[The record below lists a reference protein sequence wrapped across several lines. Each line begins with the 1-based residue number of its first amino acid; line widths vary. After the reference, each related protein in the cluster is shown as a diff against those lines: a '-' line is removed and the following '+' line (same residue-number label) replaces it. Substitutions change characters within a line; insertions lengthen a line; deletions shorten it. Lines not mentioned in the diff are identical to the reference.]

1 MEKKTTVNW
10 LVKPNV
16 CPGLF
21 YGTPAQDGFLIRIR
35 TPGGWLNAE
44 QVHAIANLL
53 ARWHTTIQVTNR
65 ANLQIRAVQTSPT
78 LEDFQTLQ
86 KLGLAAQNPQ
96 IDHLRNIM
104 CSPTAGIDPQEL
116 IDPRPLVQELDHF
129 IQNHPAITALSPKFS
144 IGIDSGGSV
153 GIGMRSPR
161 PWEHRYN
168 EIQLSAIALENQPE
182 NQPDLTPGV
191 YYRLSLGGDRQ
202 LDDTNVVIKPENC
215 ISLVAALVQVYLDY
229 VQKNPETTAKKG
241 KKSRM
246 KHLLKDWGIAKYI
259 EKVQGHLVSHLGGH
273 PLPQIVTES
282 VLPSQP
288 YNHLGIH
295 HQKQAGLSYIG
306 LGLRLGKLTAEQ
318 LWALV
323 EISETFGSG
332 QLRLTPWQTI
342 LIPNIPNEK
351 VSELLPKLTSLGLS
365 PDRGWD
371 DGIVAC
377 AGKPGC
383 AAAATQTQV
392 HALILADYLRARFSI
407 SPPFEGGDQGGVNI
421 HVTGCPKS
429 CAQPSPAEIT
439 LLGTTIEQNGEILEG
454 YEVYVGDEKDSFKTQ
469 IFQGNFAEIL
479 PRLEDFLRQNQLN
492 LKKSQKNWLV

>member
-10 LVKPNV
+10 LVESNV

-35 TPGGWLNAE
+35 TPGGCLNAE

-53 ARWHTTIQVTNR
+53 EKWHSTIQVTNR
-65 ANLQIRAVQTSPT
+65 ANLQIRGVQTSPT
-78 LEDFQTLQ
+78 LADFQTLQ
-86 KLGLAAQNPQ
+86 KLGLAALNPQ

-116 IDPRPLVQELDHF
+116 IDPRPLVQELDRL
-129 IQNHPAITALSPKFS
+129 IQNHPGIAALSPKFS

-168 EIQLSAIALENQPE
+168 EIQLSAIALESQS
-182 NQPDLTPGV
+182 DLTPGV

-202 LDDTNVVIKPENC
+202 LYDTNVVVRPENC
-215 ISLVAALVQVYLDY
+215 LPLVAALVQVYLDY
-229 VQKNPETTAKKG
+229 VQIPETTAKNS
-241 KKSRM
+241 KKTRM
-246 KHLLKDWGIAKYI
+246 KHLLKNWGIAKYI
-259 EKVQGHLVSHLGGH
+259 EKFQGHLGH
-273 PLPQIVTES
+273 PLPQLTHFFTPSI
-282 VLPSQP
+282 LPIQP

-295 HQKQAGLSYIG
+295 PQKQAGLSYIG

-318 LWALV
+318 LWGLG

-383 AAAATQTQV
+383 AAAATQTQI
-392 HALILADYLRARFSI
+392 HALILADYLKERLGLTLDD
-407 SPPFEGGDQGGVNI
+407 PVNI

-454 YEVYVGDEKDSFKTQ
+454 YQVYVGDEKDSFKSQ
-469 IFQGNFAEIL
+469 IFQGSFGEII
-479 PRLEDFLRQNQLN
+479 PMLEDFLRQDLRQHQLN
-492 LKKSQKNWLV
+492 LKNSQKISTP

>member
-44 QVHAIANLL
+44 QVRAIANLL
-53 ARWHTTIQVTNR
+53 DRWHSTIQVTNR

-86 KLGLAAQNPQ
+86 KLGLAALNPQ

-116 IDPRPLVQELDHF
+116 IDPRPLVEELDRL

-229 VQKNPETTAKKG
+229 VQKNPVKNG

-259 EKVQGHLVSHLGGH
+259 EKVQGNFGH
-273 PLPQIVTES
+273 PFTQIVTES

-295 HQKQAGLSYIG
+295 PQKQAGLSYIG

-318 LWALV
+318 LWALG

-392 HALILADYLRARFSI
+392 HALILADYLRDRLTLDY
-407 SPPFEGGDQGGVNI
+407 PVNI
-421 HVTGCPKS
+421 HVTGCSK
-429 CAQPSPAEIT
+429 CCTQPSPAEIT

-454 YEVYVGDEKDSFKTQ
+454 YQVYLGDDKDSFKTE

-479 PRLEDFLRQNQLN
+479 PKLEDFLRQHQLN
-492 LKKSQKNWLV
+492 LKKSGRSIRGKNLRFPS

>member
-1 MEKKTTVNW
+1 MNW
-10 LVKPNV
+10 LVEPNV

-35 TPGGWLNAE
+35 TPGGWVNAA
-44 QVHAIANLL
+44 QVHALAHLL
-53 ARWHTTIQVTNR
+53 EKWHSTIQVTNR
-65 ANLQIRAVQTSPT
+65 ANLQIRSVQTSPT
-78 LEDFQTLQ
+78 LADFQSLQ

-116 IDPRPLVQELDHF
+116 IAPRPLVQELDRL
-129 IQNHPAITALSPKFS
+129 IQNYPGIAALSPKFS
-144 IGIDSGGSV
+144 IGIDSGGTV

-168 EIQLSAIALENQPE
+168 EIQLSAIALENQS
-182 NQPDLTPGV
+182 DLTPGV

-202 LDDTNVVIKPENC
+202 LYDTNVVVRPENC
-215 ISLVAALVQVYLDY
+215 LPLVAALVEVYLDY
-229 VQKNPETTAKKG
+229 IQKNPETPAKNG

-259 EKVQGHLVSHLGGH
+259 EKVQEKLAH
-273 PLPQIVTES
+273 PLPQIVTELITKLI
-282 VLPSQP
+282 LPSQP
-288 YNHLGIH
+288 YNYLGIH
-295 HQKQAGLSYIG
+295 PQKQAGLSYIG
-306 LGLRLGKLTAEQ
+306 LGLKLGKLTAEQ
-318 LWALV
+318 LWGLG
-323 EISETFGSG
+323 EIAETFGSSHL
-332 QLRLTPWQTI
+332 QLTPWQTI

-351 VSELLPKLTSLGLS
+351 ISELLPKFTSLGLS
-365 PDRGWD
+365 ASRGWD

-383 AAAATQTQV
+383 AAAATQTQI
-392 HALILADYLRARFSI
+392 HALILADYLKERLGLTLDD
-407 SPPFEGGDQGGVNI
+407 PVNI
-421 HVTGCPKS
+421 HITGCPKS

-454 YEVYVGDEKDSFKTQ
+454 YQVYVGDEKDSFKSQ
-469 IFQGNFAEIL
+469 IFQGSFGEII
-479 PRLEDFLRQNQLN
+479 PMLEDFLGQHMRQDQLH
-492 LKKSQKNWLV
+492 LKTSQNSLII

>member
-1 MEKKTTVNW
+1 
-10 LVKPNV
+10 
-16 CPGLF
+16 
-21 YGTPAQDGFLIRIR
+21 
-35 TPGGWLNAE
+35 
-44 QVHAIANLL
+44 
-53 ARWHTTIQVTNR
+53 
-65 ANLQIRAVQTSPT
+65 
-78 LEDFQTLQ
+78 
-86 KLGLAAQNPQ
+86 
-96 IDHLRNIM
+96 M

-116 IDPRPLVQELDHF
+116 IDPRPLVQELDRL
-129 IQNHPAITALSPKFS
+129 IQNHPGIAALSPKFS

-168 EIQLSAIALENQPE
+168 EIQLSAIALESQS
-182 NQPDLTPGV
+182 DLTPGV
-191 YYRLSLGGDRQ
+191 HYRLSLGGDRQ
-202 LDDTNVVIKPENC
+202 LYDTNVVVRPENC
-215 ISLVAALVQVYLDY
+215 LPLVAALVQVYLDY
-229 VQKNPETTAKKG
+229 VQTNPETTAKNG
-241 KKSRM
+241 KKTRM

-259 EKVQGHLVSHLGGH
+259 EKVQGQLAHY
-273 PLPQIVTES
+273 LPQLPHFFTPSI
-282 VLPSQP
+282 LPSQP

-295 HQKQAGLSYIG
+295 PQKQAGLSYIG

-318 LWALV
+318 LWVLV
-323 EISETFGSG
+323 EISENFGSG
-332 QLRLTPWQTI
+332 QWRLTPWQTI

-383 AAAATQTQV
+383 AAAATQTQI
-392 HALILADYLRARFSI
+392 HALILADYLKERLGLTLDD
-407 SPPFEGGDQGGVNI
+407 PVNI

-454 YEVYVGDEKDSFKTQ
+454 YQVYVGDEKDSFKSQ
-469 IFQGNFAEIL
+469 IFQGSFGEIL
-479 PRLEDFLRQNQLN
+479 PMLEDFLRQHLRQHQLH
-492 LKKSQKNWLV
+492 LKH